1 VKSFLLGLVIG
12 IVILPVFAFIYV
24 FLGYAPVATTSS
36 PLPLER
42 TLANLAL
49 NARIKREAPKQ
60 STIPANEQN
69 LLAGAEIYRD
79 DCAACHGIAGQPPTA
94 IAAGMFPKPPQ
105 LFRGKGVTDDPPG
118 ETFWKAANGIRLTGM
133 PAFRNSLSDLQ
144 LWQVSLLLVNADK
157 LPPSVSAVVW
167 RPISEH

>member
-1 VKSFLLGLVIG
+1 MKSFLLGLIIG
-12 IVILPVFAFIYV
+12 IVLLPVFALIYV
-24 FLGYAPVATTSS
+24 YLGYAPVATSSS
-36 PLPLER
+36 PLPFER
-42 TLANLAL
+42 TITNVAL

-60 STIPANEQN
+60 SPIPANEPN
-69 LLAGAEIYRD
+69 LLAGAGIYRD
-79 DCAACHGIAGQPPTA
+79 NCAVCHGIAGQPPTA

-133 PAFRNSLSDLQ
+133 PAFRNRLSDLQ
-144 LWQVSLLLVNADK
+144 LWQVSLLLANADK